1 MSFIKVWLAL
11 FHVPFIKNR
20 KTNVFQ
26 VSVLNISSKFSYLDF
41 LISWRVEN
49 LIPSLD
55 DQGAFC
61 VLIREIVT
69 KYLKEEQRGDAE
81 RHENLTQEIQNILP
95 AITF

>member
-1 MSFIKVWLAL
+1 M
-11 FHVPFIKNR
+11 
-20 KTNVFQ
+20 
-26 VSVLNISSKFSYLDF
+26 
-41 LISWRVEN
+41 EN

>member
-1 MSFIKVWLAL
+1 M
-11 FHVPFIKNR
+11 
-20 KTNVFQ
+20 
-26 VSVLNISSKFSYLDF
+26 
-41 LISWRVEN
+41 EN

-61 VLIREIVT
+61 VLIREMVT

-81 RHENLTQEIQNILP
+81 RHKNLTQKIQNILP

>member
-1 MSFIKVWLAL
+1 MSFIKMWLAM
-11 FHVPFIKNR
+11 FHVPIIKNR

-26 VSVLNISSKFSYLDF
+26 VSVIKISAKFSYLDF
-41 LISWRVEN
+41 LISWRLGN

-81 RHENLTQEIQNILP
+81 RH
-95 AITF
+95 